1 VLLFESVD
9 DDFKKRTFS
18 PMIISNDKIR
28 FNNTLNEFMD
38 HTWDGFYT
46 GQLRYSRFPSLIQT
60 GYTYNVSYTGTP
72 PEK

>member
-1 VLLFESVD
+1 
-9 DDFKKRTFS
+9 
-18 PMIISNDKIR
+18 MIISNDKIR